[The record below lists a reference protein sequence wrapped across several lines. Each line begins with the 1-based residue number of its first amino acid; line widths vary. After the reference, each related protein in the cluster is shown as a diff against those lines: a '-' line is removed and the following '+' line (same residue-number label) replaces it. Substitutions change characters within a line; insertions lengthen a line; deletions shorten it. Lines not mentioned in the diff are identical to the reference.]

1 MRKMPSVISADE
13 RSNGLTVVPHALNA
27 RSAARLS
34 QTPARIGAT
43 PKARHGHA
51 RTDATDR
58 R

>member
-1 MRKMPSVISADE
+1 MPSVISADE